1 MHEYF
6 ILNTTEGHSR
16 ENSRIV
22 SEIMHLLIFVFI
34 DELYELW
41 KDNFLRLLLIYC
53 QLCISIS
60 VSKNETTDEDTCFIN
75 VVSLSA
81 VTLW

>member
-1 MHEYF
+1 MN
-6 ILNTTEGHSR
+6 ILYWIPRKDTPEK
-16 ENSRIV
+16 IV
-22 SEIMHLLIFVFI
+22 GLFQRLCICLFFVFI

-60 VSKNETTDEDTCFIN
+60 VSKNETTDEDTYFIN